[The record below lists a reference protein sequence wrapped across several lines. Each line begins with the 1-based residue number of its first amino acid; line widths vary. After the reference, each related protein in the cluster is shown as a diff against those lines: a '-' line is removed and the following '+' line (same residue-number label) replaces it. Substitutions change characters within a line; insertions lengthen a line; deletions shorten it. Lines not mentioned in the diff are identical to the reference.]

1 MKANNWT
8 IEIMESTN
16 GMVKVLPN
24 KLLFDKIQNKINLE
38 NKVSNKWI
46 FVAAAT
52 FALLISINIKL
63 LSQFSLKEAKAIP
76 YGGWNLEKY
85 GKIPAQFFH
94 VATLWSEKTLHIFPG
109 GLWAWKNYPIF
120 PGPKA
125 TWKNIPSSACR
136 QSRCC
141 KHVLRHYQWCV
152 NATNYGSGHTP

>member
-46 FVAAAT
+46 FVASAT

-63 LSQFSLKEAKAIP
+63 LKSNLAK
-76 YGGWNLEKY
+76 
-85 GKIPAQFFH
+85 
-94 VATLWSEKTLHIFPG
+94 
-109 GLWAWKNYPIF
+109 
-120 PGPKA
+120 
-125 TWKNIPSSACR
+125 
-136 QSRCC
+136 
-141 KHVLRHYQWCV
+141 
-152 NATNYGSGHTP
+152 TNTQTETVISTISNTNQLY